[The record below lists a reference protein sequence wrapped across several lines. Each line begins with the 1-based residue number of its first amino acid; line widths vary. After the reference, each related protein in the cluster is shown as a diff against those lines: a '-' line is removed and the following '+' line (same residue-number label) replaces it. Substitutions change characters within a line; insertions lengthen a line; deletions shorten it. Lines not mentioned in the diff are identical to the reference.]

1 MKKLEKNI
9 SKPVG
14 PPNEPLK
21 KPLLNKLKKITLV
34 ADATQPPLPPP
45 ARDVR
50 GRPTPPAKRIIRED
64 IKINP
69 FLQGFIWAFLII
81 ILMHIGLAYMLL

>member
-9 SKPVG
+9 SKPIG
-14 PPNEPLK
+14 PSNEYFPK
-21 KPLLNKLKKITLV
+21 
-34 ADATQPPLPPP
+34 PPP